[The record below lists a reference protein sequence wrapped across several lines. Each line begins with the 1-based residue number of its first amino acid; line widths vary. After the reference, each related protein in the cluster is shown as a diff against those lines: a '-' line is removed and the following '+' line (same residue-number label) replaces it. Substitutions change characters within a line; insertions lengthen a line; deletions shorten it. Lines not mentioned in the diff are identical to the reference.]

1 MFLSCQEESGG
12 CIGTAPSGAFPRGEG
27 QSEVARGSGRLSSTA
42 VAPDVGL
49 IETTLVSGTVER
61 EIIRA
66 GLSEVPHD
74 GC

>member
-1 MFLSCQEESGG
+1 MA
-12 CIGTAPSGAFPRGEG
+12 APFPRGAG
-27 QSEVARGSGRLSSTA
+27 QSEEAPGSGRLSFPTA
-42 VAPDVGL
+42 AAPDAFL
-49 IETTLVSGTVER
+49 IETTFAGGTVER